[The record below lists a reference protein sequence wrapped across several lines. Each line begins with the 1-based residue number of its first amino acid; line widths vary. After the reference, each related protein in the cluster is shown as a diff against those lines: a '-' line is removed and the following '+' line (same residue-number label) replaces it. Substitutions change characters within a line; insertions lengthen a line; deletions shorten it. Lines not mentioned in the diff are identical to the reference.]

1 MRVQTAGIDQ
11 ILKKA
16 QDFTQKIPS
25 QLQEF
30 QQVLEQMQEKNI
42 APQKMR
48 EAVSQHQK
56 NIQGAGQTD
65 QLYQKKLSEAQQPE
79 GLQKLMHELE
89 SGYDRLNKIVE
100 QIRSGKSFSPQELI
114 ALQGEMHQITVEL
127 EAVTKVVSQVVQGVR
142 TLLQQQV

>member
-56 NIQGAGQTD
+56 NIQGVGQTD